1 MKLKFNVT
9 GMTCA
14 ACSARVEK
22 VTNAVE
28 GVEKAEVNLLAGT
41 MQVEAESA
49 EVTEAIIQ
57 AVTKA
62 GYGASVPGEK
72 KPSKKEEKAPA
83 EDALKEMKKRIIG
96 SSICLIVLMYFTMG
110 HMVGLAAPHWYH
122 GLENALV
129 AALLQF
135 FLTLPPVY
143 LNRVYYTRGLKALW
157 NKAPNMDSLIAVGSL
172 ASLIYGVAALF
183 RMAYGMGHGDW
194 ELVKM
199 YSENLYFESAA
210 MILTLITLGKFL
222 ETRAKGRTG
231 DAIRALMDLSPKA
244 AQVRRNGEIIEIPVE
259 DVVVGDTIIVRSG
272 GSIPV
277 DGTILEGR
285 ASVDQSALTGES
297 VPVEKIPGDTVA
309 AATINT
315 EGYLEFRADKVGE
328 DTTLAQVIRMVE
340 EAGGSK
346 APIARLADKI
356 AGIFVPV
363 VMTIAAVTFA
373 VWMMAGYG
381 MEFALNCGISVL
393 VISCPCALGL
403 ATPVAIM
410 VGTGR
415 GAQMGVLFKNA
426 EALENLHHIDTV
438 VLDKTGTLT
447 TGKPEVTDILPG
459 TLGENGLMRIAS
471 SLESKS
477 EHPFA
482 KAILKKNGNK
492 AYPETADF
500 ETLPGRGVAGTVD
513 GVRCYGGNG
522 RLMEELGVQIP
533 EMPELAQQGKT
544 PLHFANEKKQ
554 YLGTIAAA
562 DVLKEDSQAAVQAMQ
577 KLGLDVVMLTGDNE
591 ATAKAIA
598 ATAGITHVI
607 SDVLPTDKAGAV
619 KKLQQQGHKVL
630 MVGDGINDAPALVT
644 ADVGM
649 AIGAGTDIAMESADV
664 VLMNSTLAAVS
675 GAIELSK
682 ATIRNIRQ
690 NLFWAFFYNT
700 LGIPVAAGV
709 LFIPLGLQL
718 SPMLGAAAM
727 SMSSVFVVSNALRLR
742 FFKPKTVASPVQE
755 EKPVAPEAEPAE
767 CCQEENCPVEEKTEE
782 IVIRVN
788 GMMCSHCT
796 AAVENACM
804 SVAGTVKAVADL
816 EAKMVT
822 VTGTA
827 DYEALKKAIIA
838 EDYEVVEEPKAQT
851 TVIRVNGMM
860 CSHCT
865 ASVEKACMSV
875 PGTVSAVA
883 DLEAKNVTVVGT
895 ADYEALKKAIIAEDY
910 EVVEG

>member
-22 VTNAVE
+22 VTKAIA
-28 GVEKAEVNLLAGT
+28 GVEKVEVNLLAGT
-41 MQVEAESA
+41 MQVEAA
-49 EVTEAIIQ
+49 EDVTNRVIA

-62 GYGASVPGEK
+62 GYGASVPGL
-72 KPSKKEEKAPA
+72 SNNMKKEEKNPQ
-83 EDALKEMKKRIIG
+83 EEALKEMKKRIIG
-96 SSICLIVLMYFTMG
+96 SSVCLAVLMYFTMG
-110 HMVGLAAPHWYH
+110 HMVGLPAPHWYH
-122 GLENALV
+122 GRENALV

-143 LNRVYYTRGLKALW
+143 LNRVYYSRGLKALW

-183 RMAYGMGHGDW
+183 RMAWAMGHGAWDVV
-194 ELVKM
+194 EL
-199 YSENLYFESAA
+199 YRENLYFESAA

-231 DAIRALMDLSPKA
+231 DAIRALMDLSPKTA
-244 AQVRRNGEIIEIPVE
+244 VVFRGGEELEIPVE
-259 DVVVGDTIIVRSG
+259 DVCTGDVVLVRSG

-277 DGTILEGR
+277 DGTVLEGR
-285 ASVDQSALTGES
+285 GSVDQSALTGES
-297 VPVEKIPGDTVA
+297 VPVEKLPGDSVA
-309 AATINT
+309 AATINL
-315 EGYLEFRADKVGE
+315 EGYLKIRADKVGQ
-328 DTTLAQVIRMVE
+328 DTTLAQVIRLVE

-363 VMTIAAVTFA
+363 VMTISAVTFA
-373 VWMMAGYG
+373 AWMMLGYG
-381 MEFALNCGISVL
+381 LEFSLNCAISVL

-459 TLGENGLMRIAS
+459 SGSAEELLAIAA

-482 KAILKKNGNK
+482 KAILKRMGNK
-492 AYPETADF
+492 PYMEAQDF
-500 ETLPGRGVAGTVD
+500 QTLPGRGVAGTIQ
-513 GVRCYGGNG
+513 GIRYFGGNS
-522 RLMEELGVQIP
+522 RLMQEQGISIP
-533 EMPELAQQGKT
+533 TLPELAAEGKT
-544 PLHFANEKKQ
+544 PLHFASEQ
-554 YLGTIAAA
+554 GRYLGTIAAA
-562 DVLKEDSQAAVQAMQ
+562 DVLKPDSVEAVSAMQ
-577 KLGLDVVMLTGDNE
+577 ALGLDVVMLTGDNE
-591 ATAKAIA
+591 ATANAIA
-598 ATAGITHVI
+598 SKAGITHVI

-619 KKLQQQGHKVL
+619 TKLQQQGHRIL

-649 AIGAGTDIAMESADV
+649 AIGAGTDVAMESADI
-664 VLMNSTLAAVS
+664 VLMNSSLASVS

-700 LGIPVAAGV
+700 LGIPLAAG
-709 LFIPLGLQL
+709 LLYLPFGLQL
-718 SPMLGAAAM
+718 SPMIGAAAM
-727 SMSSVFVVSNALRLR
+727 SMSSVFVVTNALRLR
-742 FFKPKTVASPVQE
+742 FFKARTTPAACPCELPEQAQDVQQLPE
-755 EKPVAPEAEPAE
+755 EQPQPESL
-767 CCQEENCPVEEKTEE
+767 
-782 IVIRVN
+782 VIRVN
-788 GMMCSHCT
+788 GMMC
-796 AAVENACM
+796 
-804 SVAGTVKAVADL
+804 G
-816 EAKMVT
+816 
-822 VTGTA
+822 
-827 DYEALKKAIIA
+827 
-838 EDYEVVEEPKAQT
+838 
-851 TVIRVNGMM
+851 
-860 CSHCT
+860 HCT

-883 DLEAKNVTVVGT
+883 SLEEKTVTVTGT
-895 ADYEALKKAIIAEDY
+895 ASYEDLKQAIIAEDY
-910 EVVEG
+910 EVVED